1 MYFRSALLFSCVAL
15 ALLLV
20 GCRGGGGLDVAQGQ
34 YRFVVEG
41 SLADTLTGPATVQS
55 HDNGRVG
62 IELGARGAPGLSMEL
77 VPAAR
82 TTDGAG
88 APLAPVSPG
97 RYNVVAASLL
107 DTPSP
112 DSLSGLLAFLSVAG
126 REFVAMQG
134 HLSVTR
140 VSDEAAE
147 GRIELEMAEQAAPTS
162 GNHAVR
168 VSGALRATMP

>member
-77 VPAAR
+77 VPAPADR
-82 TTDGAG
+82 PPGA
-88 APLAPVSPG
+88 SQG
-97 RYNVVAASLL
+97 RYEAVQALLPDDASR
-107 DTPSP
+107 
-112 DSLSGLLAFLSVAG
+112 DSLSQVVAFLSLTDAH
-126 REFVAMQG
+126 FIAAQG
-134 HLSVTR
+134 HLSVTHADDGTLRGTVNLKMSEQGRSAPRTIR
-140 VSDEAAE
+140 VT
-147 GRIELEMAEQAAPTS
+147 G
-162 GNHAVR
+162 V
-168 VSGALRATMP
+168 LRATAP